1 MKIAYENENVTL
13 WHGDCREVIP
23 TLQTVASVVTDPPYE
38 IRNKFGISDLYG
50 TRRMEFAFDVAGVT
64 RDVVVPAML
73 ASLPKASSFHCWCD
87 PEQYAALAATA
98 RECGYTPKP
107 FAKVKKCPPP
117 PMPGNWWPSGFELAM
132 YGYRPGAWFGDD
144 SGKRVNVIVADSY
157 RHGIRADE
165 KEDHPTQKWLPM
177 MLYIVTT
184 IVPPGATVL
193 DPFCGSGTTLIAA
206 LETGRK
212 AIGIEIDERWVTV
225 ACRRLERWH
234 AQGRLDF
241 GTANDRAHRTGARTD
256 GGSNG

>member
-1 MKIAYENENVTL
+1 MRIAYENENVTL
-13 WHGDCREVIP
+13 WHGDCREVLP
-23 TLQTVASVVTDPPYE
+23 TLPTVASVVMDPPYE
-38 IRNKFGISDLYG
+38 IRNKFGTSDLYG
-50 TRRMEFAFDVAGVT
+50 TRRMEFAFDVDGVT
-64 RDVVVPAML
+64 KDVVVPAMRE
-73 ASLPKASSFHCWCD
+73 SLQKASSFHCFCD

-98 RECGYTPKP
+98 RKCGYTPKP

-117 PMPGNWWPSGFELAM
+117 PMPGNWWPSGFELAI

-157 RHGIRADE
+157 RHGIRAYE

-177 MLYIVTT
+177 IRYLVECLA
-184 IVPPGATVL
+184 PEGATVL

-212 AIGIEIDERWVTV
+212 AIGIEIDDRWVEV
-225 ACRRLERWH
+225 ARRRLERWH

-241 GTANDRAHRTGARTD
+241 GTANEKLTRLSGAAPC
-256 GGSNG
+256 